1 MFHLRIIRDRIAFFS
16 LGAMVP
22 SYVRWDHGPVRVG
35 HHFSNDPNHTR
46 SQGDWSEGLTVFA
59 ALKRAF
65 RLKGNPIVF
74 FGSASLILAFVL
86 FGTFFTHTAQTLFD
100 SFQSVISQTFGW
112 WYHASVSFC
121 LIFCFWLCVGRYGRV
136 RLGSE
141 DERPK
146 YSYFSWFAM
155 LFSAGMGIGVLF
167 WSVAE
172 PITHFSDPP
181 VGVAGTAEAATRAMD
196 ITLLHW
202 GLHGWCVYVV
212 VGLGLSLAAHR
223 HGRPLTFRSALF
235 PVFGERIRGAIGHAI
250 DIFAVLGTMFGVATS
265 LGLGAQQINAGLHY
279 LLDVQVSVPMQL
291 LIIAAVTMM
300 ATVSVVSGL
309 DKGIRLLSRLAVWL
323 ALPLLLFVLVTG
335 SPLVGLR
342 SIGVYGGHYLL
353 ALGRQGFWSSLGGS
367 TAWQADWTLFYWG
380 WWIAWSPFVGMF
392 VARIS
397 RGRTIRELVLG
408 VLLVPTAVTCL
419 WFCVFGGIALD
430 RVQGGDDVLADA
442 VKENFAVAIFVF
454 FKPFPSPAILSI
466 VGLAVIVV
474 FFVTSSDSASL
485 VIDYIAAGGD
495 PDPPKR
501 QRVFWATTEGVV
513 AAVLLVGGGIAPM
526 RAFQLITGLPL
537 ALVLLLICYAIVRTL
552 RDEEQA
558 V

>member
-1 MFHLRIIRDRIAFFS
+1 MWTAGYAGEITILE
-16 LGAMVP
+16 
-22 SYVRWDHGPVRVG
+22 
-35 HHFSNDPNHTR
+35 T
-46 SQGDWSEGLTVFA
+46 
-59 ALKRAF
+59 LKRAF
-65 RLKGNPIVF
+65 RLKGDPIVF
-74 FGSASLILAFVL
+74 FGSAGLILAFVC
-86 FGTFFTHTAQTLFD
+86 FGTFFTDAAQTLFD
-100 SFQSVISQTFGW
+100 KTQSVISNSFGW
-112 WYHASVSFC
+112 FYHAAVTLC
-121 LIFCFWLCVGRYGRV
+121 LIFCFWLCVSRYGRV
-136 RLGSE
+136 RLGSV

-172 PITHFSDPP
+172 PITHYSDPP
-181 VGVAGTAEAATRAMD
+181 VEVAGTSEAATLAMD

-212 VGLGLSLAAHR
+212 VGLGLSLASHR
-223 HGRPLTFRSALF
+223 RGHPLTFRSVLY
-235 PVFGERIRGAIGHAI
+235 PIFGERIRGAVGHAI

-265 LGLGAQQINAGLHY
+265 LGLGAQQINAGLNH
-279 LLDVQVSVPMQL
+279 LLGVEVSILVQL
-291 LIIAAVTMM
+291 LVITGIT
-300 ATVSVVSGL
+300 ATATASVVSGL
-309 DKGIRLLSRLAVWL
+309 DRGIRLLSRLAVWL

-335 SPLVGLR
+335 SPIVGLK
-342 SIGVYGGHYLL
+342 SIGEYGGHYLL
-353 ALGRQGFWSSLGGS
+353 AIGRRGFWSSLGGS

-408 VLLVPTAVTCL
+408 VLLVPTTVTCV
-419 WFCVFGGIALD
+419 WFCVFGGLGLD
-430 RVQGGDDVLADA
+430 RVTGGDDVLANA
-442 VKENFAVAIFVF
+442 VKDNFATAIFVF
-454 FKPFPSPAILSI
+454 FDAFPAPTMSSI

-495 PDPPKR
+495 PNPPKR
-501 QRVFWATTEGVV
+501 QRVFWATAEGVV

-537 ALVLLLICYAIVRTL
+537 GLILLLICYAIIRCL
-552 RDEEQA
+552 LDDEHPELA
-558 V
+558 RREPG